1 MEKAPARSA
10 EEGVNG
16 DHYALLTRMI
26 EAVSRDHA
34 QLRLLVYELARRKL
48 RRNLYAQFEEGDWP
62 AIQEHMRKLEA
73 AIERVETD
81 CARKDPPLTFV
92 SEPPLTFH
100 PATGGAVGQRAT
112 LQEVATSKVVMPL
125 AGRGAPASVA
135 FSAPRDIT
143 RRLSPRDDDVYVA
156 NRRPQRSR
164 STFWWKVQLSVA
176 VLLGV
181 VIYAAIDGRSAL
193 GFLGL
198 LRFEAATNAPRA
210 NAGDPG
216 ANIAAAKTPD
226 ADKVRRPSAPT
237 IPVPTE
243 YGAYALSKGQLT
255 ELDVLPMRVP
265 DQRVAISAVI
275 PTPSR
280 THLPP
285 GKLEFV
291 VFRRD
296 FANSAPDRIALRVVA
311 QVVRALT
318 FDARGKPATVDVEN
332 SWVVRSNSYQMR
344 VAPVAENPEMVLI
357 RPDPP
362 DFVLPAGRYAL
373 VLKNVA
379 YDFTVDGPL
388 TDIAHCLE
396 RTDAL
401 SSAVYTECRSL

>member
-1 MEKAPARSA
+1 MEKVPARSA
-10 EEGVNG
+10 EEGMEE
-16 DHYALLTRMI
+16 DHHALLTRMI
-26 EAVSRDHA
+26 EAVSQDQA
-34 QLRLLVYELARRKL
+34 QLRMLVYELARRKL

-73 AIERVETD
+73 AIEQVETD
-81 CARKDPPLTFV
+81 CAHKSPPLTFV

-100 PATGGAVGQRAT
+100 PATNSAVGERAT
-112 LQEVATSKVVMPL
+112 SQEVVPL
-125 AGRGAPASVA
+125 AGRGAHASLV
-135 FSAPRDIT
+135 FSSPHDIT
-143 RRLSPRDDDVYVA
+143 RRLSPRGDGVYFA
-156 NRRPQRSR
+156 DRRSKRSR
-164 STFWWKVQLSVA
+164 STFWWQVQLSFA

-198 LRFEAATNAPRA
+198 LRLEAPTDAIRA
-210 NAGDPG
+210 NAGDSGANISADKNPG
-216 ANIAAAKTPD
+216 AN
-226 ADKVRRPSAPT
+226 KVLRPSGPT

-255 ELDVLPMRVP
+255 ELDMLAMRVP

-275 PTPSR
+275 STPSR
-280 THLPP
+280 THLPA

-296 FANSAPDRIALRVVA
+296 LANIGPDRIALRVVA
-311 QVVRALT
+311 QIVRALT
-318 FDARGKPATVDVEN
+318 FDARGKPATTNVEN
-332 SWVVRSNSYQMR
+332 SWVVRGNSYQMR
-344 VAPVAENPEMVLI
+344 VAPVAENPEMVLV

-362 DFVLPAGRYAL
+362 DFVLPAGRYVL

-379 YDFTVDGPL
+379 YDFTVDGPV
-388 TDIAHCLE
+388 TDVAHCLE

-401 SSAVYTECRSL
+401 TAPVYTECRNL